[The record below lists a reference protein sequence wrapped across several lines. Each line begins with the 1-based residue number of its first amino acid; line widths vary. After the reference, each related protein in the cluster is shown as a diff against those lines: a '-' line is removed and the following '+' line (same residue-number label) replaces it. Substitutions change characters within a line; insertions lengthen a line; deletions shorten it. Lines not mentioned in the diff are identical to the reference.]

1 MIDLAIGEIATMVL
15 DGEQITYTA
24 QLAGVGC
31 DGCLF
36 TKTTADGGIGYAS
49 AAAETKCKTHACDH
63 LARPDE
69 RPVIF
74 VRTTPKQEQL
84 ISTQSP
90 TLLEIVR
97 RMIVGETSDTIG
109 YQIQYDLGSEPLV
122 FTSWDMVTYQN
133 QIMVHAISG
142 KIDSDWKVVPVKK
155 TIFYFSY
162 QQTQDSEP
170 IFFHGSE
177 NDCVA
182 KRTEVVMT
190 NAVIIKG
197 ITKLK

>member
-1 MIDLAIGEIATMVL
+1 MINLDISEIATMEL
-15 DGEQITYTA
+15 NGEQITYTA
-24 QLAGVGC
+24 QLAGGCC

-36 TKTTADGGIGYAS
+36 TKTTADGGIRYAS
-49 AAAETKCKTHACDH
+49 AAAETKCKTHACGRLDR
-63 LARPDE
+63 ADE
-69 RPVIF
+69 QPVIF

-84 ISTQSP
+84 TP

-97 RMIVGETSDTIG
+97 RMIAGETSDTIG
-109 YQIQYDLGSEPLV
+109 YQIQYDLGSELV

-142 KIDSDWKVVPVKK
+142 KTDSDWKVVPVKK
-155 TIFYFSY
+155 AIFHFIY
-162 QQTQDSEP
+162 QQTHDSEP

-190 NAVIIKG
+190 NAVILKDIV
-197 ITKLK
+197 KLK